1 MSLRYPVAI
10 AFASL
15 VTLFLFW
22 VMQALVN
29 TEGEVTKGIRTASV
43 DFVRL
48 RKDTTPETKKRAP
61 PKREKPEAPPP
72 PPDIAMS
79 KARLDPNGAIG
90 SIAPVID
97 PTASLT
103 GGIQAGG
110 GSDRDA
116 VPLVRIPPEYPMRA
130 RQRGI
135 EGWVHIRFTI
145 TKVGTVKDAVVLDSH
160 PGTIFDKAA
169 VRAVGKWKY
178 NPKIEGGAAI
188 ERVGQTT
195 VVEFTME

>member
-1 MSLRYPVAI
+1 MSLRYPVAVL
-10 AFASL
+10 FACM

-29 TEGEVTKGIRTASV
+29 VTGELTKGIRSPSV

-48 RKDTTPETKKRAP
+48 RKDSTPEIKKRAP
-61 PKREKPEAPPP
+61 PRKQKPEAPPP

-79 KARLDPNGAIG
+79 KARLDPSGAVA
-90 SIAPVID
+90 SIAPDID
-97 PTASLT
+97 PTDALS
-103 GGIQAGG
+103 GGIESGG

-130 RQRGI
+130 RQRRI
-135 EGWVHIRFTI
+135 EGWVLVRFTI
-145 TKVGTVKDAVVLDSH
+145 TRAGTVKNVVVLDSH

-169 VRAVGKWKY
+169 VRAVSKWKY
-178 NPKIEGGAAI
+178 NPKIENGVAI
-188 ERVGQTT
+188 ARVGQRT
-195 VVEFTME
+195 VVDFSME